1 MSGPTRADHVFAPIR
16 VVAPQAVDEV
26 PQIHVEWRAAS
37 GVRERHRQ
45 RKPPAG
51 SVPSD
56 DGLGRTMSTA
66 EGRSQTPLANV
77 ARAAMGRG
85 RVCLTCL
92 RGTMTG
98 WRKSRFS
105 RRARCRGHQHQDE
118 VSQKLQEVV
127 TEAPGSSR
135 AWRALARTRSQPG
148 PVSTGQGD
156 CVVVS
161 SCSG

>member
-105 RRARCRGHQHQDE
+105 STSAVRGPRTPRRGL
-118 VSQKLQEVV
+118 QKLQEVV
-127 TEAPGSSR
+127 TKAPGSSR
-135 AWRALARTRSQPG
+135 AWRALARTRSQQ
-148 PVSTGQGD
+148 VRAIALWS
-156 CVVVS
+156 S